1 MMTTL
6 AERQWRLDF
15 PSLER
20 MVTLC
25 HAETAMDTLGLR
37 LGYAPS
43 RVGDVDTALRGAG
56 LVDGFGPAP
65 ELETALRILARPELV
80 YSLRRRERLEGGSG
94 PTIVAAAGGSTV
106 VASRRIDAVEIELL
120 YSSHPSSM
128 AAAVWAALALGA
140 DGVDGVPSWRAQ
152 LTPLSAA
159 ISSASNRFELA
170 MKLEAQG
177 CAEADAGR
185 LAAALDADVRTEIVA
200 FVQEHDDTQTSIG
213 ATVVFDG
220 KSGRLIA
227 APDIAS
233 DGTSWVTFSPASRVR
248 LEQALAKLVDSVSA
262 GPSP

>member
-1 MMTTL
+1 MTAPL
-6 AERQWRLDF
+6 AKRTWTLDF

-37 LGYAPS
+37 LGLPHS
-43 RVGDVDTALRGAG
+43 RVGDVDTGLRNAR
-56 LVDGFGPAP
+56 LVDGFGPDP
-65 ELETALRILARPELV
+65 VLETALRVLARPELV
-80 YSLRRRERLEGGSG
+80 YSMRRWERGNGHSG
-94 PTIVAAAGGSTV
+94 RTIVAAAGGSTA
-106 VASRRIDAVEIELL
+106 VAAKRIDGVEIELF

-128 AAAVWAALALGA
+128 AAAVWAALGLGV
-140 DGVDGVPSWRAQ
+140 DGVDGVPSWRAP
-152 LTPLSAA
+152 LTPLFAA
-159 ISSASNRFELA
+159 ISSTSNRFELA
-170 MKLEAQG
+170 TKLEAQG
-177 CAEADAGR
+177 CAEEDASR
-185 LAAALDADVRTEIVA
+185 LAAALDADVRTEVVA

-213 ATVVFDG
+213 TTVVFDG

-262 GPSP
+262 GSSP